1 MCHSKIREV
10 VGRGACYGAAIMA
23 TQRFVLF
30 DTTIGP
36 CGIAWGARG
45 VLGVQL
51 PERDVHATR
60 DRLQRR
66 FPDACEAMQPP
77 DIQQAIDSITALLR
91 GEARDLGFITL
102 DMEGIPPF
110 RQTIYSVLRGIRPGT
125 TLSYGEVANRLGDGS
140 SARDVGE
147 AMGKNPFPIIVP
159 CHRVVAA
166 GGRLGGFSA
175 AGGVTTKLRL
185 LNIEGALVGEAPTLF
200 GTLPLSAP
208 PRRR

>member
-1 MCHSKIREV
+1 M
-10 VGRGACYGAAIMA
+10 AAQSFA
-23 TQRFVLF
+23 LF
-30 DTTIGP
+30 DTEIGC

-45 VLGVQL
+45 VVGVQL
-51 PERDVHATR
+51 PERHDRATR
-60 DRLQRR
+60 DRLRRR
-66 FPDACEAMQPP
+66 FPEACEATPP
-77 DIQQAIDSITALLR
+77 PGIQQAIDSVVALLR
-91 GEARDLGFITL
+91 GEATDLSFVAL
-102 DMEGIPPF
+102 DMDGIPPF
-110 RQTIYSVLRGIRPGT
+110 RQSIYAAMRNIPAGA
-125 TLSYGEVANRLGDGS
+125 TLSYGEIATRLGDGS
-140 SARDVGE
+140 AARDVGE

-200 GTLPLSAP
+200 DSLPLSAP